1 MAKDQTDQIRIG
13 GKEYEVTLAKT
24 EEELSQGLKGVKEL
38 PKDCGMLFFLNSD
51 SNKTLFTM
59 SECLIPL
66 DLIFINQD
74 QEVVDVKQ
82 GNPGERSIYG
92 VSEDQDDVIS
102 YVLEVN
108 QNSGI
113 KIGDDLEFA
122 EDSDQPVMK
131 VLFQDGTEQMALYGG
146 ERIFSRKNTKVLIR
160 KAKKAAETKSD
171 SDYKA
176 LGKYMFKCIKIQD
189 ERPAEYVDAP
199 KQTQETD
206 SNS

>member
-1 MAKDQTDQIRIG
+1 MAKDQTDRIRIG

>member
-1 MAKDQTDQIRIG
+1 MAKDQTDRIKIG
-13 GKEYEVTLAKT
+13 DREYEVTLAKT
-24 EEELSQGLKGVKEL
+24 EEELSQGLKGLKEL
-38 PKDCGMLFFLNSD
+38 PEDCGMLFFLNSD
-51 SNKTLFTM
+51 SNKALFTM

-82 GNPGERSIYG
+82 GNPGDRSIYG
-92 VSEDQDDVIS
+92 ISPDPEDIIS

-108 QNSGI
+108 QGSGI
-113 KIGDDLEFA
+113 KVGDDLEFT
-122 EDSDQPVMK
+122 EDNDQPVMK
-131 VLFQDGTEQMALYGG
+131 VLFQDGSEQMALYGG

-160 KAKKAAETKSD
+160 KAKKAAETQSD

-176 LGKYMFKCIKIQD
+176 LGKYMFKCIKAQD

-199 KQTQETD
+199 KQNEETD
-206 SNS
+206 TKS

>member
-1 MAKDQTDQIRIG
+1 MAKDQTDRIRIG

-74 QEVVDVKQ
+74 QEVVDGKQ

-102 YVLEVN
+102 YVLQVN

>member
-1 MAKDQTDQIRIG
+1 MAKDQTDRIRIG

-24 EEELSQGLKGVKEL
+24 EEELSQDLKGVKEL

-102 YVLEVN
+102 YVLGVN

>member
-1 MAKDQTDQIRIG
+1 MAKDQTDRIRIG
-13 GKEYEVTLAKT
+13 GKEYEVTLVKT

>member
-1 MAKDQTDQIRIG
+1 MAKDQTDRIRIG

-24 EEELSQGLKGVKEL
+24 EEEL

>member
-1 MAKDQTDQIRIG
+1 MAKDQTDRIRIG
-13 GKEYEVTLAKT
+13 GKEYEVTLVKT

-102 YVLEVN
+102 YVLAVN

>member
-1 MAKDQTDQIRIG
+1 MAKDQTDRIRIG

-74 QEVVDVKQ
+74 QDVVDVKQ

-176 LGKYMFKCIKIQD
+176 LGKYMFKCIKTQD

-199 KQTQETD
+199 KQKEETD

>member
-1 MAKDQTDQIRIG
+1 MARDQTDRIRIG

-74 QEVVDVKQ
+74 QEVVDGKQ

-102 YVLEVN
+102 YVLQVN